1 MRSSPA
7 PDGGAG
13 ARVPPK
19 VPAALA
25 SSRRGSFIGRDLSG
39 ADERPQMR
47 STSPMFRSFG
57 RTVVAGTLLA
67 LTASAGAVVPVA
79 RPHTETATLQA
90 LTTAGITKPL
100 RTHKKLVF
108 GQSKPGAAW
117 QAFTARGGNWQSAW
131 DAATG
136 VPSRIWGEGIAA
148 PGSVNDA
155 AAAERFARQFLADHV
170 ALLAPGSTASDFE
183 LVANHYADGMRT
195 LGFFQRAGGKRVLGG
210 QVSFRFKADRLF
222 VIGSEALPH
231 VAFASPRSRLGLP
244 KLREEALSTMRAEL
258 GLPTSAPVSQ
268 PGDEVILP
276 LLADDGVLGYR
287 VVRPVTVDAGIDGRY
302 VGYADVA
309 TGKVIA
315 VKQTNA
321 YANGTVKYRVP
332 DRYPARGR
340 VDRVASRVW
349 VNIDG
354 APQTTSMDGGVA
366 WGTDG
371 NVTVETSVIGD
382 LVAVE
387 NKAMGEVV
395 AIASHGLAPSGTA
408 IWDPSAVV
416 EDDAQANAYIATMRA
431 KEYVRQHVD
440 AHMPTLDEQMT
451 VKVNV
456 QQNCNAMF
464 DGSAILLFQASDS
477 CQNTAL
483 IEDVV
488 FHEYGHRVHT
498 AELIPGV
505 GDFDGA
511 MSEGASDFL
520 AASMTGDPGM
530 GRGFFYIDKPLRDL
544 DPVDS
549 EWTWPRDVGE
559 IHYTGQIFGG
569 VFWDLRKDLIAQL
582 GETTGVA
589 VVNKLYLGTLRRAID
604 IPTSL
609 IEALAEDDDDGN
621 LANGT
626 PHECAIRAAFGRHG
640 MRTATGTVIAPGQ
653 LTEKALA
660 IGVHIEVT
668 GRSENCAVDD
678 VVGAEL
684 SWVPAFGGVPAA
696 GSGIA
701 TPAGTNKFFAQ
712 LPLAPQESVYYKA
725 KIKFADGS
733 ALILADNFADPY
745 YQLYQGET
753 VKLYCTS
760 FDTTNPFD
768 DGWTTG
774 AEGEEN
780 TESPFQWGEPL
791 GGPTDPQAAYSG
803 TKVLGMNLGGKYNA
817 KQRALV
823 ATPPIDIGHY
833 SDVRVHYRR
842 WLAVEDSYFDQALV
856 TANGKKAWQNLT
868 ADKGDNSALH
878 HIDKEWRFHDVPLSG
893 FFSGH
898 EVTVGWEVTSDEGLE
913 LGGWNLD
920 DVCIVANPN
929 SICGDGV
936 KTPTEQCDTG
946 ADNADRPNVC
956 RTDCRLPKCGDTIV
970 DTGEE
975 CDAGAAGDALC
986 TDKCTTIEPVGDGC
1000 CSSTPDA
1007 RGSLLLAGVLG
1018 GLLLRRRRTTR
1029 RRG

>member
-1 MRSSPA
+1 MRSN
-7 PDGGAG
+7 
-13 ARVPPK
+13 
-19 VPAALA
+19 
-25 SSRRGSFIGRDLSG
+25 
-39 ADERPQMR
+39 
-47 STSPMFRSFG
+47 SPMVRRFG
-57 RTVVAGTLLA
+57 RTVVAGTLLT
-67 LTASAGAVVPVA
+67 LTTSAGAVVPAA
-79 RPHTETATLQA
+79 RPHAETATLQA
-90 LTTAGITKPL
+90 LAAASITKPL

-117 QAFTARGGNWQSAW
+117 QAFAARGGQWQSAW

-136 VPSRIWGEGIAA
+136 VPSRIWGEGISA
-148 PGSVNDA
+148 PGTVNDPA
-155 AAAERFARQFLADHV
+155 VAERFARQFLTAHV
-170 ALLAPGSTASDFE
+170 ALLAPGSTAADFE

-231 VAFASPRSRLGLP
+231 VAFATPRSRLGLL
-244 KLREEALSTMRAEL
+244 KLREEAVSTMRAEL
-258 GLPTSAPVSQ
+258 GLPASAPVSQ
-268 PGDEVILP
+268 PGEEMILP
-276 LLADDGVLGYR
+276 LLAEDSVLGYR

-302 VGYADVA
+302 IGYADVA

-315 VKQTNA
+315 VKQMNA
-321 YANGTVKYRVP
+321 YANGTVKYRVA
-332 DRYPARGR
+332 DRHPARGR
-340 VDRVASRVW
+340 VDRVAPRVW

-354 APQTTSMDGGVA
+354 APQTTSMAGGVA
-366 WGTDG
+366 WGTDSS
-371 NVTVETSVIGD
+371 VVAETSVIGD
-382 LVAVE
+382 LVSVE
-387 NKAMGEVV
+387 NKAVGEVTAV
-395 AIASHGLAPSGTA
+395 ASHALMPNGTA
-408 IWDPSAVV
+408 IWDASAVV
-416 EDDAQANAYIATMRA
+416 EDDAQTNAYIATMRV
-431 KEYVRQHVD
+431 KEYVREHVD
-440 AHMPTLDEQMT
+440 PQMPTLDEQIT

-456 QQNCNAMF
+456 QQNCNAMY
-464 DGSAILLFQASDS
+464 DGSILLFQASDS

-488 FHEYGHRVHT
+488 FHEYGHHVHT
-498 AELIPGV
+498 RELIPGV

-530 GRGFFYIDKPLRDL
+530 GRGFYYIDKPLRDL

-549 EWTWPRDVGE
+549 EWMWPRDVGE
-559 IHYTGQIFGG
+559 IHYTGQIYGG

-582 GETTGVA
+582 GEPAGVA
-589 VVNKLYLGTLRRAID
+589 LVNKLYVGTLRRAID

-609 IEALAEDDDDGN
+609 IEALAEDDNDGN

-653 LTEKALA
+653 LTENALA

-668 GRSENCAVDD
+668 GRSETCAVDN
-678 VVGAEL
+678 VIGAEI
-684 SWVPAFGGVPAA
+684 SWVPPFGGVPAA
-696 GSGIA
+696 GTALA
-701 TPAGTNKFFAQ
+701 TPAGNNKFFAQ
-712 LPLAPQESVYYKA
+712 LPLAPQGSVYYKA

-733 ALILADNFADPY
+733 SLILADNFADPY

-768 DGWTTG
+768 EGWTTG
-774 AEGEEN
+774 AEGDN
-780 TESPFQWGEPL
+780 DAASPFAWGEPT

-803 TKVLGMNLGGKYNA
+803 DKILGMNLAGKYNN
-817 KQRALV
+817 KQRAFV
-823 ATPPIDIGHY
+823 ATPPIDIGRY

-842 WLAVEDSYFDQALV
+842 WLAVEDSHFDQAMV
-856 TANGKKAWQNLT
+856 TANGKKAWLNLS
-868 ADKGDNSALH
+868 ADNGDNSALH
-878 HIDKEWRFHDVPLSG
+878 HVDKEWRFHDVPLSG
-893 FFSGH
+893 YFSGH
-898 EVTVGWEVTSDEGLE
+898 EVVVGWEITSDEGLE
-913 LGGWNLD
+913 LGGWHLD
-920 DVCIVANPN
+920 DVCIVANPYA
-929 SICGDGV
+929 ICGDGV

-946 ADNADRPNVC
+946 ADLADRPDVC

-975 CDAGAAGDALC
+975 CDEGPEGDALC
-986 TDKCTTIEPVGDGC
+986 SDKCETIEPVGDGC

-1007 RGSLLLAGVLG
+1007 RGPLLLAGMLG
-1018 GLLLRRRRTTR
+1018 GLALRRRRR
-1029 RRG
+1029 RR